1 MAKTMRMVISV
12 EAGVM
17 KQSKK
22 LSRLDACLILAL
34 TVICA
39 LPVVAQESDFTC
51 NRTIKAQVVALDQPW
66 MWNRLGAAQPGG
78 IIYALYGDVVKSN
91 GDELR
96 DPWNLSPEDREQ
108 LAKDLAGNV
117 RLRDDKRARPL
128 VLRANKGDRLEIT
141 FWNLLS
147 PQTNTDTTTKTG
159 TTNARAFNLL
169 DRSSVQKENDK
180 QTPLELKG
188 ASKGISIKTG
198 FAGIHATGIQ
208 LVHSIQSDASWV
220 GRNTN
225 SLAAPGRYQSTNGMP
240 PRRAPS

>member
-1 MAKTMRMVISV
+1 
-12 EAGVM
+12 M

-22 LSRLDACLILAL
+22 LIRLGACSILAL
-34 TVICA
+34 IVIFA
-39 LPVVAQESDFTC
+39 LPAVAQESDFAC

-96 DPWNLSPEDREQ
+96 DPWNLSPEDRVQ

-128 VLRANKGDRLEIT
+128 VLRANKGDCLEIT

-147 PQTNTDTTTKTG
+147 SATNTETTANTG

-169 DRSSVQKENDK
+169 ARSSVQKENDT

-188 ASKGISIKTG
+188 SPLKLATRAFMPRGSNSSIPLK
-198 FAGIHATGIQ
+198 AT
-208 LVHSIQSDASWV
+208 L
-220 GRNTN
+220 
-225 SLAAPGRYQSTNGMP
+225 PGLEGTPTVWPRRVKYGSTNGMP
-240 PRRAPS
+240 PRRGPS